1 MRPFFQWAD
10 TTAVAEAIRDSR
22 FLFPAIES
30 IHLLA
35 LTVLLGTVVTLS
47 LRLMGAG
54 FRGQTLPSLAR
65 ALQPL
70 TGVSLIAMLVT
81 GSMLFASEAMKCY
94 ENPPFWAKMEMLA
107 LAIVF
112 QYTFVRSTVRSEGAV
127 SGSPRAFIAAAGS
140 LILWFGVGAAGR
152 AIGFY

>member
-10 TTAVAEAIRDSR
+10 TTAVAEAIRNSR
-22 FLFPAIES
+22 FLFPMIES
-30 IHLLA
+30 VHLLA
-35 LTVLLGTVVTLS
+35 LTVLLGTVLTLS

-65 ALQPL
+65 TLQPL
-70 TGVSLIAMLVT
+70 TGGSLMVMLAT
-81 GSMLFASEAMKCY
+81 GSLLFASEAMKCY

-107 LAIVF
+107 MAIVF
-112 QYTFVRSTVRSEGAV
+112 QYTFVRSTVRLDGAV
-127 SGSPRAFIAAAGS
+127 SRSPRAFVAAVGS